1 MKLERSAL
9 NSIVPLDRTH
19 NRAAFC
25 CGVKH
30 LNNYLKDAAVQDQ
43 ENKFSRVFVLTLVE
57 DPKFILG
64 YYALSS
70 CQIETKN
77 LPADLLKKLP
87 KRSTVGAT
95 LLGKMAIAESVQRND
110 LKLGRYLLVDAFRQ
124 AWIASQSVS
133 SYAMVADIRPG
144 EKGDPS
150 EFYEKHGFLT
160 LTTERKR
167 LFLPMTTIETFLKA
181 SEII

>member
-19 NRAAFC
+19 DRAAFC

-30 LNNYLKDAAVQDQ
+30 LNNYLKDVAIQDQ

-57 DPKFILG
+57 DPKCILG

-70 CQIETKN
+70 CQIEAKN
-77 LPADLLKKLP
+77 LPDDLLKRLP
-87 KRSTVGAT
+87 KRATVGAT
-95 LLGKMAIAESVQRND
+95 LLGKAAIAEAVQRSD
-110 LKLGRYLLVDAFRQ
+110 LKLGRYLLVAAFHQ

-133 SYAMVADIRPG
+133 SFAMVADIRPA

-150 EFYEKHGFLT
+150 EFYEKHGFLI
-160 LTTERKR
+160 LTADPKR
-167 LFLPMTTIETFLKA
+167 LFLPMSTIETFLKT
-181 SEII
+181 SKII